1 MADLYHI
8 TSIDNL
14 AKIINS
20 EEIKSKNRLLHQR
33 ISPVDIAYEGIQDK
47 RARTPVHLAMG
58 GVLHDYVPFYF
69 APRSPMLCAINQGKV
84 RNYQAGQTPLLH
96 LVTNAFDIAEIG
108 WSYVFT
114 DGHAT
119 MAYTEFYEDLDALP
133 HVIDWEIMEAKYWK
147 DTDEDGDRKRR
158 RQAEF
163 LVYDFLPWEL
173 INHIGV
179 INSTIRT
186 QVLELL
192 QHSVH
197 KPTVSVHRNWYY

>member
-1 MADLYHI
+1 
-8 TSIDNL
+8 
-14 AKIINS
+14 
-20 EEIKSKNRLLHQR
+20 
-33 ISPVDIAYEGIQDK
+33 
-47 RARTPVHLAMG
+47 
-58 GVLHDYVPFYF
+58 
-69 APRSPMLCAINQGKV
+69 
-84 RNYQAGQTPLLH
+84 
-96 LVTNAFDIAEIG
+96 
-108 WSYVFT
+108 
-114 DGHAT
+114 
-119 MAYTEFYEDLDALP
+119 EFYEDLDALP